1 MAECRTVKKPSATT
15 LGLVV
20 VAGFLAVSFGSILVK
35 LIPDA
40 PGLTVA
46 FFRMFWASL
55 ILLPFYLRHRPEP
68 SHGESTRPIGRLWWG
83 ISGIALALHFAFW
96 IGSLYYTSVAVSV
109 LMVNTAPVATAVLSY
124 LLFGERL
131 TKLGLVGLSLAM
143 GGAVLLLWNDL
154 QVKADWRGAA
164 LALAGALMLGC
175 YLIAGRR
182 IRRNRSLL
190 GYVYPTYA
198 LAMGVLLLL
207 VLLSGQPLMGFEM
220 ETYGLLFLLGAFPQ
234 CVGHTSYN
242 WVLKY
247 LSATVVATLALA
259 EPIGASLL
267 AYWILGE
274 NITIL
279 VVIGGCVVLAGI
291 LLVSLRG
298 PGAQPSEK
306 GEQ

>member
-1 MAECRTVKKPSATT
+1 
-15 LGLVV
+15 
-20 VAGFLAVSFGSILVK
+20 
-35 LIPDA
+35 
-40 PGLTVA
+40 
-46 FFRMFWASL
+46 
-55 ILLPFYLRHRPEP
+55 
-68 SHGESTRPIGRLWWG
+68 
-83 ISGIALALHFAFW
+83 
-96 IGSLYYTSVAVSV
+96 
-109 LMVNTAPVATAVLSY
+109 
-124 LLFGERL
+124 
-131 TKLGLVGLSLAM
+131 
-143 GGAVLLLWNDL
+143 
-154 QVKADWRGAA
+154 
-164 LALAGALMLGC
+164 
-175 YLIAGRR
+175 
-182 IRRNRSLL
+182 
-190 GYVYPTYA
+190 
-198 LAMGVLLLL
+198 
-207 VLLSGQPLMGFEM
+207 MGFEM

>member
-1 MAECRTVKKPSATT
+1 
-15 LGLVV
+15 
-20 VAGFLAVSFGSILVK
+20 
-35 LIPDA
+35 
-40 PGLTVA
+40 
-46 FFRMFWASL
+46 
-55 ILLPFYLRHRPEP
+55 
-68 SHGESTRPIGRLWWG
+68 
-83 ISGIALALHFAFW
+83 
-96 IGSLYYTSVAVSV
+96 
-109 LMVNTAPVATAVLSY
+109 VLSY